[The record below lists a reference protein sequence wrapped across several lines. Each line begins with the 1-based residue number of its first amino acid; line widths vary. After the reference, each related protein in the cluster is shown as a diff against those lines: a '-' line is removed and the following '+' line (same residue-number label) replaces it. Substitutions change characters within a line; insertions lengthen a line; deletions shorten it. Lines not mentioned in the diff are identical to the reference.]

1 MSKKR
6 SKKTQHPP
14 KQACLQKPNYQPQ
27 EEKFLA
33 RTENF
38 GTGLWS
44 ALRIFFEFM
53 RGFYAFR
60 QVNNCITVFG
70 SARFP
75 ETHPLYQTARTMGYM
90 LAEAG
95 LTVMTGGGPGIME
108 AANRGAQEAHGFS
121 ISCNI
126 HLATPEPELANPY
139 VDKHIIFKHF
149 FVRKVMLTKYSSGFI
164 ALPGGFGTLDELFE
178 MATLIQ
184 THKIKNFPLVLMGSD
199 YWSSLVDFIRDT
211 LLKNGT
217 ISSADLEHIFV
228 TDSPADALY
237 HIINTLKRITSPP

>member
-1 MSKKR
+1 MAKRR
-6 SKKTQHPP
+6 SKKT
-14 KQACLQKPNYQPQ
+14 KQTAKKGCLQKPNYQLQ
-27 EEKFLA
+27 DEKFLT

-44 ALRIFFEFM
+44 ALRIFYEFM

-60 QVNNCITVFG
+60 KVNNCITLFG

-75 ETHPLYQTARTMGYM
+75 ETHRYYQTARTMGYM

-121 ISCNI
+121 VSCNI
-126 HLATPEPELANPY
+126 HLATPEEELANPY
-139 VDKHIIFKHF
+139 VDKRITFNHF

-178 MATLIQ
+178 MSTLIQ

-199 YWSSLVDFIRDT
+199 YWSPLVDYIRKT

-217 ISSADLEHIFV
+217 INPDDLKHIFL

-237 HIINTLKRITSPP
+237 HIIDTLKRITTPP